1 MSDHKDIN
9 FHYGLTTCPS
19 CNHEMTSIT
28 KTTNIPNFGETIIFT
43 LTCTNCGYKTSDL
56 FTVNEKEPIK
66 YSLTYNDPKQLIH
79 KIIRSS
85 TCVIKIPEL
94 GVEIEPSHAS
104 EGYITN
110 LEGLLLKI
118 KDITLGLIKILDSD
132 KEIHNALELIKKID
146 SAIDGK
152 FNFKLILED
161 PKGNSGI
168 IAEYDDESLKKV
180 KI

>member
-1 MSDHKDIN
+1 MSDQKDIN
-9 FHYGLTTCPS
+9 FHYGLTPCPS

-28 KTTNIPNFGETIIFT
+28 KTIDLPNFGETIIFT

-56 FTVNEKEPIK
+56 FAVHEKEPVK
-66 YSLTYNDPKQLIH
+66 FLLTYSDSKQLVH

-85 TCVIKIPEL
+85 TCTIKIPEL

-110 LEGLLLKI
+110 LEGLLLRI

-132 KEIHNALELIKKID
+132 QEMHNALELIKKID
-146 SAIDGK
+146 SAINGE

-161 PKGNSGI
+161 PNGNSAI
-168 IAEYDDESLKKV
+168 ITEFEDNSLKKE